1 MSGTLQG
8 IEAEWIWHDGEFVP
22 WHEARVHIMS
32 LAVQFGS
39 SVFEGIRCY
48 ATDDGPAIFR
58 LPEHI
63 RRLLDSCRVYRMDPG
78 RSSDELVRACVET
91 VARNGLEACYVRPMV
106 LWGYGAAGMLPVGS
120 PLETYI
126 VTFPWGAYL
135 GPEALE
141 QGVDVCVSSW
151 QRAEPNT
158 YPAMVKSAGHYNNA
172 QLMKMEAQANGYV
185 EAIALTP
192 GGTVSE
198 GSGQNI
204 FAVRGGVLHTPFID
218 GTSLCGITRDSVI
231 QLAGDLGI
239 PVRVEPMPRE
249 ALYTADELFFTGT
262 ASEVTPIRSVDK
274 IPVGAGR
281 MGPVTRALQQRFLD
295 AAHGRL
301 PERREWLTPVHPAA
315 GTASAATTGS
325 RAR

>member
-8 IEAEWIWHDGEFVP
+8 IEAEWIWHDGAFVP
-22 WHEARVHIMS
+22 WREARIHVMS
-32 LAVQFGS
+32 VAVQFGS

-48 ATDDGPAIFR
+48 PTAEGPAVFR
-58 LPEHI
+58 LREHV

-78 RSSDELVRACVET
+78 RGADELMEACVET
-91 VARNGLEACYVRPMV
+91 VARNGLESCYVRPMV

-120 PLETYI
+120 PVETYI

-172 QLMKMEAQANGYV
+172 QLMKMEAHAGGYA

-192 GGTVSE
+192 GGIVSE

-204 FAVRGGVLHTPFID
+204 FAVRDGVLHTPFID
-218 GTSLCGITRDSVI
+218 GTSLAGITRDSVI
-231 QLAGDLGI
+231 QLAANLGI
-239 PVRVEPMPRE
+239 RVRVEPMPRE

-262 ASEVTPIRSVDK
+262 ASEVTPIRSVDR
-274 IPVGAGR
+274 IIVGAGR
-281 MGPVTRALQQRFLD
+281 MGPVTRAIQARYLD
-295 AAHGRL
+295 AVHGRL
-301 PERREWLTPVHPAA
+301 PERRDWLTPV
-315 GTASAATTGS
+315 TTSVG
-325 RAR
+325 A